1 LNKETNMPFV
11 NEKISDEDRQRYDLD
26 AFEGR
31 FRSPIPSPDWAID
44 RERDIFLRTIYNE
57 TRKKEPGDR
66 EARYEKDFQFH
77 WKGYE
82 YLVATRRISAKDL
95 EAWPGELFQSD
106 NVYEDGARVLRFY
119 LRHIGEV
126 IKPRADAPSALRTH
140 RQQIL
145 NDLEAAL
152 AFGSGGTF
160 ARLTPEEA
168 AQPRRAVI
176 RIAPHA
182 EVVR

>member
-1 LNKETNMPFV
+1 MPFV

-31 FRSPIPSPDWAID
+31 FRSPSPSSDWAID
-44 RERDIFLRTIYNE
+44 RERDIFLRTICNAP
-57 TRKKEPGDR
+57 RKNEPGDR

-82 YLVATRRISAKDL
+82 YLVSTRRLDAQEL
-95 EAWPGELFQSD
+95 ATWTGELFQSD
-106 NVYEDGARVLRFY
+106 NVYEEDAELLRFY

-152 AFGSGGTF
+152 AFGCGGVF

-168 AQPRRAVI
+168 AQPRRAAI
-176 RIAPHA
+176 RVAPYA